1 MSQIA
6 PITVNV
12 DELIAV
18 NKYEVDEENA
28 HIELA
33 EARIWRV
40 QETRAGVPGALY
52 KINED
57 GTTSFDYAGCLEC
70 GTCRIAC
77 EGTIVR
83 KWENPGPT
91 MGVEYRSVEESS
103 MRETYSTIRHLLHL
117 ATELDRACALFLS
130 THVSITHDE
139 ARVLLELGAA
149 QQSLRP
155 GALAKQLNLQPS
167 TLSRV
172 LRNLE
177 NRGFI
182 ERHRTTEDARSLSLS
197 LTYLGARTAKE
208 TEQTLDRFFDG
219 LGKHLGYDDLDGL
232 LNAFQDATDYLSS
245 CCPSC
250 ETPS

>member
-1 MSQIA
+1 
-6 PITVNV
+6 
-12 DELIAV
+12 
-18 NKYEVDEENA
+18 
-28 HIELA
+28 
-33 EARIWRV
+33 
-40 QETRAGVPGALY
+40 
-52 KINED
+52 
-57 GTTSFDYAGCLEC
+57 
-70 GTCRIAC
+70 
-77 EGTIVR
+77 
-83 KWENPGPT
+83 
-91 MGVEYRSVEESS
+91 

-117 ATELDRACALFLS
+117 ATELDRAGALFLS
-130 THVSITHDE
+130 THISITHDE

>member
-1 MSQIA
+1 
-6 PITVNV
+6 
-12 DELIAV
+12 
-18 NKYEVDEENA
+18 
-28 HIELA
+28 
-33 EARIWRV
+33 
-40 QETRAGVPGALY
+40 
-52 KINED
+52 
-57 GTTSFDYAGCLEC
+57 
-70 GTCRIAC
+70 
-77 EGTIVR
+77 
-83 KWENPGPT
+83 
-91 MGVEYRSVEESS
+91 

-139 ARVLLELGAA
+139 ARVLLELGRGSAIVA
-149 QQSLRP
+149 P

-182 ERHRTTEDARSLSLS
+182 ERHHTPEDARSLSLS
-197 LTYLGARTAKE
+197 LTYLGARTAKRPSRRLIGSS
-208 TEQTLDRFFDG
+208 TG
-219 LGKHLGYDDLDGL
+219 SAKHLGYDDLDGL
-232 LNAFQDATDYLSS
+232 LNTFQDATDYLSS

>member
-1 MSQIA
+1 
-6 PITVNV
+6 
-12 DELIAV
+12 
-18 NKYEVDEENA
+18 
-28 HIELA
+28 
-33 EARIWRV
+33 
-40 QETRAGVPGALY
+40 
-52 KINED
+52 
-57 GTTSFDYAGCLEC
+57 
-70 GTCRIAC
+70 
-77 EGTIVR
+77 
-83 KWENPGPT
+83 
-91 MGVEYRSVEESS
+91 

-208 TEQTLDRFFDG
+208 TRPFPSSGKEN
-219 LGKHLGYDDLDGL
+219 LGATFVCASCFMRQADERSSEEAVENSERRLFHVKHK
-232 LNAFQDATDYLSS
+232 S
-245 CCPSC
+245 
-250 ETPS
+250 

>member
-1 MSQIA
+1 MTKPA
-6 PITVNV
+6 FCWNW
-12 DELIAV
+12 
-18 NKYEVDEENA
+18 
-28 HIELA
+28 
-33 EARIWRV
+33 AR
-40 QETRAGVPGALY
+40 
-52 KINED
+52 
-57 GTTSFDYAGCLEC
+57 
-70 GTCRIAC
+70 
-77 EGTIVR
+77 
-83 KWENPGPT
+83 
-91 MGVEYRSVEESS
+91 
-103 MRETYSTIRHLLHL
+103 
-117 ATELDRACALFLS
+117 
-130 THVSITHDE
+130 
-139 ARVLLELGAA
+139 A

>member
-1 MSQIA
+1 
-6 PITVNV
+6 
-12 DELIAV
+12 
-18 NKYEVDEENA
+18 
-28 HIELA
+28 
-33 EARIWRV
+33 
-40 QETRAGVPGALY
+40 
-52 KINED
+52 
-57 GTTSFDYAGCLEC
+57 
-70 GTCRIAC
+70 
-77 EGTIVR
+77 
-83 KWENPGPT
+83 
-91 MGVEYRSVEESS
+91 

-130 THVSITHDE
+130 THISITHDE

-232 LNAFQDATDYLSS
+232 LNAFQTQPTICRAAVLRAKPHRRKRRVLSHLAGKKTSELRSSALHAS
-245 CCPSC
+245 CVKRTNAAPRKLSKIASADCF
-250 ETPS
+250 T

>member
-1 MSQIA
+1 
-6 PITVNV
+6 
-12 DELIAV
+12 
-18 NKYEVDEENA
+18 
-28 HIELA
+28 
-33 EARIWRV
+33 
-40 QETRAGVPGALY
+40 
-52 KINED
+52 
-57 GTTSFDYAGCLEC
+57 
-70 GTCRIAC
+70 
-77 EGTIVR
+77 
-83 KWENPGPT
+83 
-91 MGVEYRSVEESS
+91 

-149 QQSLRP
+149 QHLLRP

-197 LTYLGARTAKE
+197 LSLI
-208 TEQTLDRFFDG
+208 
-219 LGKHLGYDDLDGL
+219 HI
-232 LNAFQDATDYLSS
+232 
-245 CCPSC
+245 
-250 ETPS
+250 

>member
-1 MSQIA
+1 
-6 PITVNV
+6 
-12 DELIAV
+12 
-18 NKYEVDEENA
+18 
-28 HIELA
+28 
-33 EARIWRV
+33 
-40 QETRAGVPGALY
+40 
-52 KINED
+52 
-57 GTTSFDYAGCLEC
+57 
-70 GTCRIAC
+70 
-77 EGTIVR
+77 
-83 KWENPGPT
+83 
-91 MGVEYRSVEESS
+91 

-245 CCPSC
+245 CCPSHLTGKKTSELRSSALHASC
-250 ETPS
+250 VKRTNAAPRKPSKIASADCFT

>member
-1 MSQIA
+1 
-6 PITVNV
+6 
-12 DELIAV
+12 
-18 NKYEVDEENA
+18 
-28 HIELA
+28 
-33 EARIWRV
+33 
-40 QETRAGVPGALY
+40 
-52 KINED
+52 
-57 GTTSFDYAGCLEC
+57 
-70 GTCRIAC
+70 
-77 EGTIVR
+77 
-83 KWENPGPT
+83 
-91 MGVEYRSVEESS
+91 

-219 LGKHLGYDDLDGL
+219 LGKHLGYDDLDSAHHGVEYRF
-232 LNAFQDATDYLSS
+232 AG
-245 CCPSC
+245 PSHHMHRQRRMRGSG
-250 ETPS
+250 PASLFFSRAPRAKRGRAAQKSPL

>member
-1 MSQIA
+1 M
-6 PITVNV
+6 
-12 DELIAV
+12 
-18 NKYEVDEENA
+18 
-28 HIELA
+28 
-33 EARIWRV
+33 
-40 QETRAGVPGALY
+40 
-52 KINED
+52 
-57 GTTSFDYAGCLEC
+57 
-70 GTCRIAC
+70 
-77 EGTIVR
+77 
-83 KWENPGPT
+83 
-91 MGVEYRSVEESS
+91 
-103 MRETYSTIRHLLHL
+103 
-117 ATELDRACALFLS
+117 
-130 THVSITHDE
+130 
-139 ARVLLELGAA
+139 
-149 QQSLRP
+149 RP

-182 ERHRTTEDARSLSLS
+182 ERHRTTEGARSLSLS

-208 TEQTLDRFFDG
+208 IEQTLDRFFDG

>member
-1 MSQIA
+1 
-6 PITVNV
+6 
-12 DELIAV
+12 
-18 NKYEVDEENA
+18 
-28 HIELA
+28 
-33 EARIWRV
+33 
-40 QETRAGVPGALY
+40 
-52 KINED
+52 
-57 GTTSFDYAGCLEC
+57 
-70 GTCRIAC
+70 
-77 EGTIVR
+77 
-83 KWENPGPT
+83 
-91 MGVEYRSVEESS
+91 

-149 QQSLRP
+149 QHLLRP

-219 LGKHLGYDDLDGL
+219 LGKHLSYVRLRFML
-232 LNAFQDATDYLSS
+232 HASS
-245 CCPSC
+245 GRTQLRGSC
-250 ETPS
+250 RK